1 MIGFGF
7 RLFANYRIRVLLYAG
22 KPNGTY
28 SPRSHPAEI
37 RRATKGGEH
46 AAFSAEKVLAS
57 HGNPGSLRSI
67 DWIESDSHE
76 PVVCDELEIIV

>member
-1 MIGFGF
+1 MVPEVAGQAGSVTGS
-7 RLFANYRIRVLLYAG
+7 RIRPRLAQASWSGVTIAG
-22 KPNGTY
+22 C
-28 SPRSHPAEI
+28 EC
-37 RRATKGGEH
+37 TKGGEH